1 MKPGRNDPCPCGSG
15 KKYKKCCGATIPI
28 EAARPTHAAR
38 KCGVCVTCCGGW
50 VAGNMLGH
58 EVKPGSPC
66 PFVCETGCSVYERRP
81 TNPCKNFVCGWLLPE
96 SPFPEDFRPDKVGVI
111 IVRIAWRARP
121 AYILVSAGRDPEE
134 PMLEWMR
141 GYSMQ
146 TGGPFFYAQ
155 GGERLGF
162 GPMEFQQEMLA
173 KLQRGERLW

>member
-28 EAARPTHAAR
+28 EPERPTHAVR
-38 KCGVCVTCCGGW
+38 KCGECVTCCGGW

-66 PFVCETGCSVYERRP
+66 PFVRPTGCSVYERRP
-81 TNPCKNFVCGWLLPE
+81 THPCKNFVCGWLQPD
-96 SPFPEDFRPDKVGVI
+96 SPFPEDFRPDKLGVI
-111 IVRIAWRARP
+111 IVRIAWRGQP

-141 GYSMQ
+141 RFSVQ
-146 TGGPFFYAQ
+146 TGSPFFYAQ

-173 KLQRGERLW
+173 KVQRGERLW